1 MKQKSKILGITAFA
15 LLGVL
20 LLSGMLMQNVSA
32 DEVAADT
39 TPVSTDETLVADNST
54 CPNEANAHDAD
65 GDGIPNCQDEDWTPP
80 MDGTGYQMH
89 GANGQGMMN
98 GHGNGPHDG
107 TEQQMHKQYRHNCNN
122 GVETP

>member
-1 MKQKSKILGITAFA
+1 MNNKSKILGIAAFA
-15 LLGVL
+15 ILGVL
-20 LLSGMLMQNVSA
+20 LLSVMLVQSVSA
-32 DEVAADT
+32 VETAADT
-39 TPVSTDETLVADNST
+39 APMTTGTVVADNTT

-65 GDGIPNCQDEDWTPP
+65 GDGIPNCLDEDWTPP

-107 TEQQMHKQYRHNCNN
+107 TGQQMHRQYRHNYNN